1 MIFIRLLTFPPDLAG
16 IWRRDLARFQRETI
30 ATMVHE
36 HVNWHC
42 CEGIKTGVVAGA
54 VCEAEVKAKAAVHDW
69 LTTLDPT
76 VLDSIVTEKA
86 MTMMSD
92 DVSNVIHIGKIMGF
106 PQGKLQAY
114 QSEHPFCVANQ
125 ASCMFSD
132 WRSKNSDRATVAEFV
147 KLLREAGIDDNRL
160 KCVFLKEYS
169 RPGDR
174 KPAFV

>member
-1 MIFIRLLTFPPDLAG
+1 M
-16 IWRRDLARFQRETI
+16 
-30 ATMVHE
+30 
-36 HVNWHC
+36 
-42 CEGIKTGVVAGA
+42 VAGA
-54 VCEAEVKAKAAVHDW
+54 ACAAEAMPKAAVPDW

-76 VLDSIVTEKA
+76 VLDSVITERA

-132 WRSKNSDRATVAEFV
+132 WRSKNSDLATVAEFV
-147 KLLREAGIDDNRL
+147 RLLREAGIDDNRL
-160 KCVFLKEYS
+160 KCEILKEYS
-169 RPGDR
+169 KSSDR

>member
-1 MIFIRLLTFPPDLAG
+1 MIFICQLTLAARSRSG
-16 IWRRDLARFQRETI
+16 EIWRYFNGKPLQWACKLALLWGCK
-30 ATMVHE
+30 HD
-36 HVNWHC
+36 
-42 CEGIKTGVVAGA
+42 VVAGVA
-54 VCEAEVKAKAAVHDW
+54 YAAEVNAKPKAAVPDW

-76 VLDSIVTEKA
+76 VLDSVITEKA

-132 WRSKNSDRATVAEFV
+132 WRAKNSDRATVAEFV
-147 KLLREAGIDDNRL
+147 RLLRQAGIDDNRL
-160 KCVFLKEYS
+160 KCVLLEEY
-169 RPGDR
+169 R
-174 KPAFV
+174 KPSGRKPEFV

>member
-1 MIFIRLLTFPPDLAG
+1 
-16 IWRRDLARFQRETI
+16 
-30 ATMVHE
+30 
-36 HVNWHC
+36 
-42 CEGIKTGVVAGA
+42 VVAGA
-54 VCEAEVKAKAAVHDW
+54 VCEAGVKAAAAVHDW

-132 WRSKNSDRATVAEFV
+132 WRSKNSDRATVSEFV